1 MSLAATGYSVPS
13 GSTIST
19 HSTISQMARP
29 YAPAFIVSAPPT
41 VPGIPP
47 SSSAPERADRAHRT
61 ANLGSITPASATAV
75 HPEQVAAPPQRP
87 HFPVRGA
94 LRREDLLDLPH
105 RAGEDQPFGRPT
117 DSDGGELPHLGA
129 ERLLDPFHPPSRLA
143 PPLPAL
149 NGIQHLLPVSRH
161 LRPPWSEICR
171 PIAVGAE
178 PPPPLPRPS
187 LRKRSPCVRGPVSHR
202 RAARPRPPGSALLP
216 RGTPR
221 KRRAGPRH
229 GTRRRPPGTGHVSGS
244 TE

>member
-1 MSLAATGYSVPS
+1 MSLAATRYSAPS

-19 HSTISQMARP
+19 HSTISPMARP
-29 YAPAFIVSAPPT
+29 YAPAFIVSAPAPAAER
-41 VPGIPP
+41 VPP
-47 SSSAPERADRAHRT
+47 
-61 ANLGSITPASATAV
+61 
-75 HPEQVAAPPQRP
+75 PPQP
-87 HFPVRGA
+87 PPFPVRGP

-129 ERLLDPFHPPSRLA
+129 EHLLDPFHPPSRLD

-202 RAARPRPPGSALLP
+202 SAARPGAPGWARLP

-221 KRRAGPRH
+221 RRRAGPRA
-229 GTRRRPPGTGHVSGS
+229 GTRIRTPG
-244 TE
+244 